1 MSEQPASPPAPTGEV
16 PEAPLPDADP
26 VIPAPEPVTP
36 APEPATPA
44 PVPASASPASATQPA
59 PTSDPAEWGRVGDDG
74 TVYVRTPDGERPVG
88 SYPGAEPADAL
99 AYFGRKFDE
108 IVGQVQLLEQ
118 RVAAGGVS
126 LQDAGTLIDQ
136 LRTAVTDA
144 HAVGDLAALLTRVD
158 ALTDAVAQRRA
169 RREAERVKARE
180 RATALKER
188 IVAEAELLSTS
199 QQWKQT
205 GDRLRS
211 LLDEWKAAP
220 RLDRKGDDALWK
232 RFSAART
239 TFDKHRRAHFA
250 QLDEQRGEAAVGKEK
265 IVKEAEG
272 LAGSKEWGETAKR
285 FRDLMAQW
293 KASGRARRDVEDDL
307 WARFRA
313 AQDTFFEARNAVLS
327 ARDADL
333 SENLDKKRALL
344 AQAEGVLPVTDHRS
358 ARSVLRSIH
367 EKWEAVGHV
376 PRGDRDAIEGRLRKV
391 DEAVRAAEDSAWAK
405 TNPEARARAEATV
418 AQLQSSIAGLD
429 RDAAAARASGD
440 EKKAAQATEAADAR
454 RSWLAEAEKTLAE
467 FS

>member
-1 MSEQPASPPAPTGEV
+1 M
-16 PEAPLPDADP
+16 
-26 VIPAPEPVTP
+26 
-36 APEPATPA
+36 
-44 PVPASASPASATQPA
+44 
-59 PTSDPAEWGRVGDDG
+59 
-74 TVYVRTPDGERPVG
+74 
-88 SYPGAEPADAL
+88 
-99 AYFGRKFDE
+99 
-108 IVGQVQLLEQ
+108 QLLEQ

-250 QLDEQRGEAAVGKEK
+250 QLDEQRGEAAAGKEK